1 MWENGSPRPL
11 PERHHVSRIRTLSDL
26 RDADLRGRRFLVRV
40 DYNVP
45 LSGSGGVTDSVRVD
59 ATLPSLRRLRD
70 AGART
75 ILVSHLG
82 RPDGDR
88 DASASLK
95 SVAALLSERLGVHV
109 PLLDAAPGSPE
120 LLAAVDGIEDGG
132 VVLLENIRFHT
143 GETSNDPEFAA
154 ALAELADD
162 FIGDAFGVAH
172 RAHASNVGAAEA
184 IRARGGGAVAGLL
197 MAREIHFLREVLRE
211 PERPFVAIMG
221 GAKISGKIDL
231 IRAILPKVDRLLIG
245 GAMANTFLRAL
256 GLETGESLVEE
267 DRVDLARELLEEAGE
282 KLLLPVDCVVAE
294 RIEAGVAT
302 RNIDRTALRPGDR
315 IGDIGPETRELF
327 AREVAGAGTVLW
339 NGPMGVFELLP
350 FARGTFHLAGV
361 LADLADSGGTV
372 VVGGGDSAAAAQAAG
387 YATRMTHI
395 STGGGASLDLLAGED
410 LPGITVLETAPEPGD
425 RAEAEVAVG

>member
-1 MWENGSPRPL
+1 MWVNGFPRPL
-11 PERHHVSRIRTLSDL
+11 PETSRVTRIRTLSDL
-26 RDADLRGRRFLVRV
+26 RDTDLRGRRLLVRV

-45 LSGSGGVTDSVRVD
+45 LGDSGAVTDSVRVD

-75 ILVSHLG
+75 ILVSHMG

-88 DASASLK
+88 DPAASLK
-95 SVAALLSERLGVHV
+95 SVAALLSERLGVQV
-109 PLLDAAPGSPE
+109 PLLEAAPGSPE

-132 VVLLENIRFHT
+132 VVLLENIRFHR
-143 GETSNDPEFAA
+143 GETSNDPGFAT
-154 ALAELADD
+154 ALAGLADD

-184 IRARGGGAVAGLL
+184 IRERGGFAVAGLL

-211 PERPFVAIMG
+211 PDRPFVAIMG

-256 GLETGESLVEE
+256 GLDTGDSLVEE
-267 DRVDLARELLEEAGE
+267 ERIGLARELLEEAGD
-282 KLLLPVDCVVAE
+282 KLRLPVDCVVAE
-294 RIEAGVAT
+294 RIEAGVVT
-302 RNIDRTALRPGDR
+302 RNIDRTAVQPGDR
-315 IGDIGPETRELF
+315 IADIGPDTRELF
-327 AREVAGAGTVLW
+327 SREVAGAGTVLW

-361 LADLADSGGTV
+361 LAELADSGGIV
-372 VVGGGDSAAAAQAAG
+372 IVGGGDSASAAKAAG

-395 STGGGASLDLLAGED
+395 STGGGASLDLLAGEE
-410 LPGITVLETAPEPGD
+410 LPGVTVLETVPDGTD
-425 RAEAEVAVG
+425 RTEAEVKVG

>member
-1 MWENGSPRPL
+1 M
-11 PERHHVSRIRTLSDL
+11 SRIRTLSDL
-26 RDADLRGRRFLVRV
+26 GDTDLRGRRLLVRV

-45 LSGSGGVTDSVRVD
+45 LDASGAVTDSVRVD

-82 RPDGDR
+82 RPDGNR
-88 DASASLK
+88 DPSTSLR
-95 SVAALLSERLGVHV
+95 SVAALLSERLGVPV
-109 PLLDAAPGSPE
+109 PLLDAAPGTPE
-120 LLAAVDGIEDGG
+120 LLAAVEEISDGG

-143 GETSNDPEFAA
+143 GETSNDPKFAE
-154 ALAELADD
+154 ALADLADD

-172 RAHASNVGAAEA
+172 RAQASNVGVAEA
-184 IRARGGGAVAGLL
+184 IRARGGFAVAGLL
-197 MAREIHFLREVLRE
+197 MAREIHYLREVLRE
-211 PERPFVAIMG
+211 PERPFIAIMG

-256 GLETGESLVEE
+256 GLETGDSLVEE
-267 DRVDLARELLEEAGE
+267 DRVDLARQLLEEAGE

-302 RNIDRTALRPGDR
+302 RNMDRTALRPGDR
-315 IGDIGPETRELF
+315 IGDIGPDTREIF
-327 AREVAGAGTVLW
+327 SHEVARAGTVLW

-350 FARGTFHLAGV
+350 FAGGTFDLAGV
-361 LADLADSGGTV
+361 LADLADSGGIV
-372 VVGGGDSAAAAQAAG
+372 IVGGGDSASAAKAAG

-395 STGGGASLDLLAGED
+395 STGGGASLDLLAGEE
-410 LPGITVLETAPEPGD
+410 LPGVTVLETVPGRTD
-425 RAEAEVAVG
+425 RAETEAKVG